1 MIAKSTITALS
12 LGLCL
17 GLVAFA
23 PSQAAPAVRDRRGGS
38 IYHESMDITIDPVVA
53 DGTAGESSKFTVRIA
68 PLKNADGETISDLA
82 SAVAITVTC
91 ASPSSGCEFNNG
103 KKVLNAFIAKS
114 GESDEL
120 SVTSEIAE
128 VITVAVSCVGSDC
141 GPEEHSLLKNFIPR
155 DITIA
160 PGMIMLFVQAP
171 AGSLSLLRALPLSAC
186 SVFAFF

>member
-23 PSQAAPAVRDRRGGS
+23 PSQAAPAVRDRRVGS
-38 IYHESMDITIDPVVA
+38 IYHESMDITIDPVA
-53 DGTAGESSKFTVRIA
+53 DGTAGVNSKFTVRIA

-171 AGSLSLLRALPLSAC
+171 AGSRSLLRALPLSAC